1 MPDPTLVT
9 IEMRFR
15 TQEDVEAL
23 ADRIRESVRLI
34 VGAEALEDF
43 RVRDMPLTPPKRG
56 LRGV

>member
-1 MPDPTLVT
+1 
-9 IEMRFR
+9 MRFR